1 MTDYAKAYRIKTPKS
16 ARAFARSA
24 KLHVNGVSHNIRF
37 FEPYPFVVKE
47 SSGSEL
53 VDVDGNRYADYW
65 MGHWSL
71 ILGHNNARV
80 RRAIKAQIDAG
91 WMYGTVNEQTL
102 KLSDIIS
109 GAVRTAEKI
118 RYTASGT
125 EAVMYAARIAR
136 SHTGRSIIAKID
148 GGWHG
153 YASDLL
159 KSVNW
164 PFGESE
170 SDGMLDEDKIV
181 SLPYNDLEGS
191 LAILSRY
198 KSDLAGIVAEPLLAG
213 AGGIPADPDYLRGIR
228 EFARRNDS
236 LFVLD
241 EIVTGFRFRFGTL
254 GDEMNLEPDIVTLGK
269 IIGGGLAI
277 GAICGKD
284 HIMTKSKADRRSDRT
299 YIGGGTFS
307 ANPASMASGCETLK
321 AIRSRRSVYSK
332 LDRMGMRTRG
342 SLAKILGSFAVVTG
356 KGSLFMTHFVRSGAG
371 RVTNATEAAKCD
383 AEMLFR
389 YHFKMIAENGIF
401 FLPGK
406 MGSLSDAHSALD
418 IKNIISATEEFASE
432 AQASRA

>member
-1 MTDYAKAYRIKTPKS
+1 MMADHANTYKNKTPKS
-16 ARAFARSA
+16 AKAFARSS
-24 KLHVNGVSHNIRF
+24 KLHINGVSHNIRF

-65 MGHWSL
+65 MGHWCL

-80 RRAIKAQIDAG
+80 RKAIKEQIDIG

-109 GAVRTAEKI
+109 RAVRTAEKI

-125 EAVMYAARIAR
+125 EAVMYAARLAR
-136 SHTGRSIIAKID
+136 SHTKRNIMAKID

-164 PFGESE
+164 PFDESE
-170 SDGMLDEDKIV
+170 SDGMLDESRIV
-181 SLPYNDLEGS
+181 SLPYNNLEES
-191 LAILSRY
+191 LAILS
-198 KSDLAGIVAEPLLAG
+198 KCKNDLAGVVLEPLLAG
-213 AGGIPADPDYLRGIR
+213 AGGIPGDSEYLRGIQ
-228 EFARRNDS
+228 EFVCKNDS
-236 LFVLD
+236 LFILD

-254 GDEMNLEPDIVTLGK
+254 GDEMNLDPDIVTLGK

-284 HIMTKSKADRRSDRT
+284 HIMSKSKARQRSDRT

-307 ANPASMASGCETLK
+307 ANPASMISGCETLK
-321 AIRSRRSVYSK
+321 AIRSRRAIYSK
-332 LDRMGMRTRG
+332 LDAMGVRARR
-342 SLAKILGSFAVVTG
+342 SIAKILGSAAIVTG
-356 KGSLFMTHFVRSGAG
+356 KGSLFMTHFANNGIDK
-371 RVTNATEAAKCD
+371 VTNATEAAMCD
-383 AEMLFR
+383 TDMLFK
-389 YHFKMIAENGIF
+389 YHFKMMAENGIF

-406 MGSLSDAHSALD
+406 MGSLSDAHSASD
-418 IKNIISATEEFASE
+418 IKDVLKATDEFASE
-432 AQASRA
+432 VAMR